1 MDPPLCILWRR
12 PSPPSA
18 ILPWWSRG
26 PASLEGGIISSRQT
40 SFLPMWLSLVSFC
53 GFIQD
58 GDLWSQLYVFKR
70 FIQSCTNYMTGIRL
84 KFKTK
89 QRNGLLLFAA
99 SAGRQEEFLVL
110 QFKSGRPW
118 FIFDPQGQF
127 YSKGFT
133 LRFMTTE
140 WYRIYT
146 MKKGFFTKI
155 KQMLN
160 SLHSGWI
167 LKNNFCYR
175 KLNFKH

>member
-1 MDPPLCILWRR
+1 MYKPKFFSVNSSMIRLTWEAPTSLN
-12 PSPPSA
+12 
-18 ILPWWSRG
+18 G
-26 PASLEGGIISSRQT
+26 PAPLYSVEKTVPSLSYPPMVVQGTRFPGGGYYLFPPDIIPPNVAFT
-40 SFLPMWLSLVSFC
+40 GKFLWIYPRWGPV
-53 GFIQD
+53 
-58 GDLWSQLYVFKR
+58 VFKR

-140 WYRIYT
+140 
-146 MKKGFFTKI
+146 
-155 KQMLN
+155 
-160 SLHSGWI
+160 
-167 LKNNFCYR
+167 
-175 KLNFKH
+175 